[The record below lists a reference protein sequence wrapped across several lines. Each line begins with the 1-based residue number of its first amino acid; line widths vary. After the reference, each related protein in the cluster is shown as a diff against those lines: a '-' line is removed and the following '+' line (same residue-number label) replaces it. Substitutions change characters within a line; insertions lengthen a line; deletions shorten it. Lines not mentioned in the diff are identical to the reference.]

1 MRIRVEGGHPLN
13 GVYLPSG
20 NKNSAVAL
28 LAASLLTDEVVT
40 LHNIPK
46 TTTSTKIMLG
56 VAQKLGAEISF
67 DADNTL
73 KIQTKQITQ
82 RQLSK
87 DETNGFVGTMMYLV
101 PILIRRQYVRVE
113 LDFPL
118 NRIRTHLDALRDLGI
133 DVVTSDGAVECRV
146 GKWGY
151 KDIILTQTSVTATAV
166 VLMLA
171 STLGKETVIHNAAS
185 EPHIQELANLLELMG
200 AQIQG
205 VGSNVLRV
213 FGKPDLHGAKITIGA
228 DHIEASSIA
237 AFSALCGGRTTI
249 EGIKQQD
256 LRVIDKIYQRLGI
269 NLDIDDTTILV
280 PRHNQLAISN
290 REEDVDSSIETA
302 PWPGFP
308 SDLVATATVIATQA
322 RGTSLIHEKL
332 FNNRLLFIDKLNAM
346 GAQIILCDP
355 HRAIVIG
362 PMPLRAIY
370 MDTPDV
376 RTGLGLLGA
385 ALIADG
391 ESVIDNAEAIN
402 NSFEGIITKLQALG
416 AKITIER

>member
-1 MRIRVEGGHPLN
+1 MRIRVEGGNPLN
-13 GVYLPSG
+13 GEYHPSG

-28 LAASLLTDEVVT
+28 LAASLLTDDMVT
-40 LHNIPK
+40 LHNVPV
-46 TTTSTKIMLG
+46 TTTSTKIMLDL
-56 VAQKLGAEISF
+56 ARNLGAEITF
-67 DADNTL
+67 DENKTVKL
-73 KIQTKQITQ
+73 QTKQIAQ

-87 DETNGFVGTMMYLV
+87 EDTNGFVGTLLYLV

-113 LDFPL
+113 IDFPL

-133 DVVTSDGAVECRV
+133 DVVTGDGVVECRI
-146 GKWGY
+146 GKWAF
-151 KDIILTQTSVTATAV
+151 KDIMLTQTSVTATAIV
-166 VLMLA
+166 IMLA
-171 STLGKETVIHNAAS
+171 ATLGQETVIHNAAS

-205 VGSNVLRV
+205 IGSNVLRV
-213 FGKPDLHGAKITIGA
+213 FGKTSLNGAEVTIGA

-237 AFSALCGGRTTI
+237 AFSALCGGRITI
-249 EGIKQQD
+249 HGIKQPD

-269 NLDIDDTTILV
+269 NLDIDDSTILV
-280 PRHNQLAISN
+280 PRHNQLAVSN

-332 FNNRLLFIDKLNAM
+332 FNNRLLFIDKLNSM

-362 PMPLRAIY
+362 PMALRAIY

-376 RTGLGLLGA
+376 RAGLGLLGA

-391 ESVIDNAEAIN
+391 ESVIDNAEAIG
-402 NSFEGIITKLQALG
+402 NSFEGIISKLQELG
-416 AKITIER
+416 AKIVVE